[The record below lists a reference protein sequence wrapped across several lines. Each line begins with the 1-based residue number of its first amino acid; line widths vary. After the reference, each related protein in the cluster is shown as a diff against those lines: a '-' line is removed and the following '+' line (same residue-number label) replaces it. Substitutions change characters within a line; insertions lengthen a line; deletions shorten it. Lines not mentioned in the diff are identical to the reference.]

1 MNLKWLRRTWANL
14 ANISSN
20 NRPQTK
26 EWGYFNDR
34 DLVCIGAEPWVA
46 QKHQLRRNLSP
57 SKWGWTSNGVSL
69 VRAGSRFSTSFIFVE
84 KPLNREISSHVRIFS
99 KDGTTSAAS
108 LKRIEASDLD
118 KTDVNSMKEAQS
130 EFVHRYETIST
141 ATATTKTR
149 MMRPDND
156 DDDVHELRA
165 VDVATSVTRR
175 LSKEVVRR
183 LSLDARRRS
192 YQVCRTLIFLIS

>member
-1 MNLKWLRRTWANL
+1 M
-14 ANISSN
+14 
-20 NRPQTK
+20 
-26 EWGYFNDR
+26 
-34 DLVCIGAEPWVA
+34 
-46 QKHQLRRNLSP
+46 
-57 SKWGWTSNGVSL
+57 
-69 VRAGSRFSTSFIFVE
+69 
-84 KPLNREISSHVRIFS
+84 
-99 KDGTTSAAS
+99 
-108 LKRIEASDLD
+108 KRMEASDLD

-130 EFVHRYETIST
+130 EFVHRYETTST
-141 ATATTKTR
+141 TTTKTR

-192 YQVCRTLIFLIS
+192 YQVCKTLIFL